1 MLTCIICWKVSK
13 TQYDRVHGYIEAGK
27 KEGAK
32 VILGGEKRSGKGFF
46 IDPTS
51 ELPKRVDINGYSCV
65 PRVVFTDIRP
75 DMKIVSPFTVIYREA
90 FIHVLTHA

>member
-1 MLTCIICWKVSK
+1 MLTYLVYWKVSK

-32 VILGGEKRSGKGFF
+32 VILGGEKRPGKGFF

-51 ELPKRVDINGYSCV
+51 KLLN
-65 PRVVFTDIRP
+65 
-75 DMKIVSPFTVIYREA
+75 TVI
-90 FIHVLTHA
+90 LTYAHALCGQFSRISGRI

>member
-1 MLTCIICWKVSK
+1 MYFDKFLQISR

-32 VILGGEKRSGKGFF
+32 VIVGGEKRPGKGFF

-51 ELPKRVDINGYSCV
+51 QPFDSILLVDTHVIRS
-65 PRVVFTDIRP
+65 VFTDIQP
-75 DMKIVSPFTVIYREA
+75 EMKIVRLIISLPKRGM
-90 FIHVLTHA
+90 LTGLLIAS